1 MYRQKKDEN
10 KKGEKNTYIKE
21 KDNVGVSLV
30 GMTSHTLVE
39 TLSTKQEKLLLK

>member
-10 KKGEKNTYIKE
+10 KKGEKNTYKKE

-39 TLSTKQEKLLLK
+39 TLLTKQEKLLLK